1 MIFEKKGGVA
11 QSRLPVGGRTVN
23 MFGMESAPLANFL
36 DSTNLRLDAT
46 DADLRLLC
54 TDARRHALA
63 AVMLYPSGVPL
74 ARGVLTGSPVRI
86 GTVIGFPHGRSTVA
100 GKEAEIRAMA
110 DAGAHEVDLVMNYGD
125 LREGRH
131 PSVAAELGRLG
142 AVARELRLLT
152 KVIVETCYLD
162 RDQKLAAL
170 ALCEDAGIDFIKTST
185 GFGAA
190 GATVDDVKLLAD
202 HRRGTIRIKAAGGI
216 KTLAQVR
223 ALIAAG
229 AGRIGT
235 SNAVALVQE
244 EAGGQAAP
252 SAGTD

>member
-1 MIFEKKGGVA
+1 MK
-11 QSRLPVGGRTVN
+11 
-23 MFGMESAPLANFL
+23 SATLAGHL
-36 DSTNLRLDAT
+36 DSTNLRLDVT

-54 TDARRHALA
+54 ADARQHGFA

-74 ARGVLTGSPVRI
+74 AAEALVGSPVRV
-86 GTVIGFPHGRSTVA
+86 GTVIGFPHGRSLLA
-100 GKEAEIRAMA
+100 AKEAEIRAVA
-110 DAGAHEVDLVMNYGD
+110 DAGAHEVDIVMNYGD
-125 LREGRH
+125 LREGRR
-131 PSVAAELGRLG
+131 PAVAAELGRLG
-142 AVARELRLLT
+142 AVASELRLLT

-190 GATVDDVKLLAD
+190 GATVDDVRLFAD

-216 KTLAQVR
+216 KTLTQAR

-229 AGRIGT
+229 AERLGT
-235 SNAVALVQE
+235 SNAVALVLE
-244 EAGGQAAP
+244 ETGDPAAYP
-252 SAGTD
+252 TSRY